1 MDVFTTV
8 VGIVI
13 AGIALFVGY
22 RVGVKDGFR
31 GGFQSGRTLERQ
43 LAVEQRRLIAARTV
57 REQAS
62 FQPVVEQRS
71 LPPSAI
77 AAVEA
82 VEDDGDGWEWV
93 SKASLEDNA
102 AMQVKP
108 FEERP
113 R

>member
-43 LAVEQRRLIAARTV
+43 LAVEQRRLIAARAV
-57 REQAS
+57 REEALL
-62 FQPVVEQRS
+62 QPVVERRS
-71 LPPSAI
+71 LPPVPV
-77 AAVEA
+77 AAGEA
-82 VEDDGDGWEWV
+82 ADESDAWDWV
-93 SKASLEDNA
+93 SSVSPDDDA
-102 AMQVKP
+102 AMQV
-108 FEERP
+108 ETYEGR
-113 R
+113 RL